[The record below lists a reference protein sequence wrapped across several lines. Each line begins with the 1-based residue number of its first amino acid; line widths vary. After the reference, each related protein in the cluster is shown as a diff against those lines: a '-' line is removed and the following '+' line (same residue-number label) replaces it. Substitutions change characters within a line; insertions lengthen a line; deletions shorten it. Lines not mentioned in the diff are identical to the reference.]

1 MYQNRP
7 NRHPNLDYSKSG
19 YYFLTIGVWEM
30 EPVFG
35 VNRFGEIQL
44 NEFGLIAKNN
54 WLSIPE
60 HFPRIHLDEFII
72 MPDHIHGIIYIIPQP
87 FIATDSV
94 DYRPIVGDA
103 SVGDAYMRHLQMR
116 QQQNGVPKQ
125 QFIKPTNMDN
135 PNNPSNY
142 QPERIQMYLSKTIQ
156 QYKSSVSREIRQIG
170 KPKFR
175 WQRSFYDHVIR
186 DEMSLYRIRRY
197 IQTNPI
203 RHFVKAA
210 A

>member
-1 MYQNRP
+1 
-7 NRHPNLDYSKSG
+7 
-19 YYFLTIGVWEM
+19 
-30 EPVFG
+30 
-35 VNRFGEIQL
+35 
-44 NEFGLIAKNN
+44 
-54 WLSIPE
+54 
-60 HFPRIHLDEFII
+60 
-72 MPDHIHGIIYIIPQP
+72 
-87 FIATDSV
+87 
-94 DYRPIVGDA
+94 
-103 SVGDAYMRHLQMR
+103 
-116 QQQNGVPKQ
+116 
-125 QFIKPTNMDN
+125 MDN

-156 QYKSSVSREIRQIG
+156 QYKSSVSREIRQIE